1 VTTVARPQLRPP
13 PEWVTRVGAQ
23 AGFLAG
29 ALGLVGFV
37 LVLLAPREAA
47 ERASDPVWLIA
58 ALADWLSTLLALM
71 FLFGLAATA
80 QRPSLAARVALV
92 LAVVSTG
99 ASGGLHARVLF
110 DYAAFSLD
118 PVFAEKLHDLQTP
131 LAEKLFFTIAL
142 VALVGWVVVASTFG
156 GAARLSRTGRIAVG
170 VAGLGIMLPI
180 PLTAIALI
188 VASAALAGD
197 QGSTTR
203 LAEAG

>member
-1 VTTVARPQLRPP
+1 VTAVARPQLRPP
-13 PEWVTRVGAQ
+13 TEWLTRVGVR

-29 ALGLVGFV
+29 ALGLVGFA

-47 ERASDPVWLIA
+47 ARASDPVWLIA
-58 ALADWLSTLLALM
+58 ALAGWLSTLLALI

-80 QRPSLAARVALV
+80 QRPSLAGRVALV

-110 DYAAFSLD
+110 DYAAFGLD
-118 PVFAEKLHDLQTP
+118 PVFAAKLHDTQTP

-142 VALVGWVVVASTFG
+142 VALVSWVVVARTLG
-156 GAARLSRTGRIAVG
+156 RATGLSRTGRITVG

-188 VASAALAGD
+188 MASAALH
-197 QGSTTR
+197 ST
-203 LAEAG
+203 AIASENSSPP